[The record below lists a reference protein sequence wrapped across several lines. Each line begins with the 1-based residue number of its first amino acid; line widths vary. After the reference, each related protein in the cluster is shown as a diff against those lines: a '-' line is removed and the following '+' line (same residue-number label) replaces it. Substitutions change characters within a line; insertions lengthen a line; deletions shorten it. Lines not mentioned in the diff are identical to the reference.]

1 MLFKKVMITKLQWN
15 EVMRN
20 SKPVQLTGVNGTA
33 LHCSKGKQT
42 YLGSE
47 LLSGMV

>member
-20 SKPVQLTGVNGTA
+20 SKPVQLTGVNGA
-33 LHCSKGKQT
+33 VLHCSKG
-42 YLGSE
+42 SRHI
-47 LLSGMV
+47 